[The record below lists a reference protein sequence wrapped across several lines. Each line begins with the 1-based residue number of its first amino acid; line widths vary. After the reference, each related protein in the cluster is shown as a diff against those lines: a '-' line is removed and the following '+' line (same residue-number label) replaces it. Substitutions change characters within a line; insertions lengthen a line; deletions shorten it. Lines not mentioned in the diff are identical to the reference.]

1 MSSPS
6 TSRSTSTDP
15 TRNLSAKDIIIVDAT
30 VISGIL
36 ILLTISSFSPFEF
49 PNRSVFVSAAVPI
62 VGLFAI
68 SSFFVLE
75 DKLSY
80 ARKFAKAG
88 FVAIVI
94 FMIFIGTVNV
104 GNIVAPDIWRQN
116 PIAERIVSNSTGG
129 SSSSGTPS
137 AEGANHPT
145 STIQDSKVNKL
156 Q

>member
-6 TSRSTSTDP
+6 HSTSSGTSA
-15 TRNLSAKDIIIVDAT
+15 NLSAKDIIIVDAT

-68 SSFFVLE
+68 SFFFALE
-75 DKLSY
+75 DKISY

-94 FMIFIGTVNV
+94 FMIFIGTVHV
-104 GNIVAPDIWRQN
+104 GNIVAPDIWRQT
-116 PIAERIVSNSTGG
+116 PIAEKIVSNS
-129 SSSSGTPS
+129 SSRSST
-137 AEGANHPT
+137 AEGAKQST
-145 STIQDSKVNKL
+145 TTIQE
-156 Q
+156 

>member
-6 TSRSTSTDP
+6 FPSSSSSSP
-15 TRNLSAKDIIIVDAT
+15 TASSGPATNLSTKDIIMVDAT

-68 SSFFVLE
+68 SSFFALE
-75 DKLSY
+75 DKIFY
-80 ARKFAKAG
+80 ARRFAKAG

-104 GNIVAPDIWRQN
+104 GNIVAPDLWRQS
-116 PIAERIVSNSTGG
+116 PIAERIVSNSTSGG
-129 SSSSGTPS
+129 STTNS
-137 AEGANHPT
+137 AEDANH
-145 STIQDSKVNKL
+145 STTTTQE
-156 Q
+156 

>member
-6 TSRSTSTDP
+6 SSHSTSSGP
-15 TRNLSAKDIIIVDAT
+15 NSNLSAKDIILVDAT

-75 DKLSY
+75 DKVSY

-104 GNIVAPDIWRQN
+104 GNIVAPEIWRQN
-116 PIAERIVSNSTGG
+116 PIAERIVSNSTG
-129 SSSSGTPS
+129 SSSSGAPS
-137 AEGANHPT
+137 AEGANHHI

>member
-6 TSRSTSTDP
+6 FSSGPSRS
-15 TRNLSAKDIIIVDAT
+15 LSAKDIIMVDAT

-68 SSFFVLE
+68 SSFFALE
-75 DKLSY
+75 DKICY

-88 FVAIVI
+88 FIAIVI

-104 GNIVAPDIWRQN
+104 GNIVAPDIWRQS
-116 PIAERIVSNSTGG
+116 PIAEKIVSNSTN
-129 SSSSGTPS
+129 SGDSTSS
-137 AEGANHPT
+137 AEGSMHSN
-145 STIQDSKVNKL
+145 IVKE
-156 Q
+156 

>member
-6 TSRSTSTDP
+6 SPGSSGP
-15 TRNLSAKDIIIVDAT
+15 SANLSAKEIIMVDAT

-68 SSFFVLE
+68 SSFFALE
-75 DKLSY
+75 EKISY

-88 FVAIVI
+88 FVAIVL

-104 GNIVAPDIWRQN
+104 GNIVAPELWKES
-116 PIAERIVSNSTGG
+116 PIAEKIVSNST
-129 SSSSGTPS
+129 SSSTGTS
-137 AEGANHPT
+137 AEGAKR
-145 STIQDSKVNKL
+145 STTTPG
-156 Q
+156 

>member
-6 TSRSTSTDP
+6 LPTSPSASP
-15 TRNLSAKDIIIVDAT
+15 AASSGPSPNLSAKDIIMVDAT

-68 SSFFVLE
+68 SSFFGLE
-75 DKLSY
+75 DKISY
-80 ARKFAKAG
+80 ARKLAKAG

-104 GNIVAPDIWRQN
+104 GNIVAPDVWRQS
-116 PIAERIVSNSTGG
+116 PIAEKIVSNST
-129 SSSSGTPS
+129 SSTTSS
-137 AEGANHPT
+137 AEGASYPAT
-145 STIQDSKVNKL
+145 TTQE
-156 Q
+156 

>member
-6 TSRSTSTDP
+6 SSGSSA
-15 TRNLSAKDIIIVDAT
+15 NLSAKDIVMVDAT

-68 SSFFVLE
+68 SSFFALE
-75 DKLSY
+75 DKISY

-88 FVAIVI
+88 FVTIVL

-104 GNIVAPDIWRQN
+104 GIIVAPDIWRES
-116 PIAERIVSNSTGG
+116 PIAEKIVSNSTT
-129 SSSSGTPS
+129 SSSSTS
-137 AEGANHPT
+137 AEGAGN
-145 STIQDSKVNKL
+145 STTMPE
-156 Q
+156 

>member
-1 MSSPS
+1 MPSPS
-6 TSRSTSTDP
+6 HSTSSGTSA
-15 TRNLSAKDIIIVDAT
+15 NLSAKDIIIVDAT

-68 SSFFVLE
+68 SSFFALE
-75 DKLSY
+75 DKISH

-88 FVAIVI
+88 FVTIVL

-104 GNIVAPDIWRQN
+104 GNIVAPDIWRES
-116 PIAERIVSNSTGG
+116 PIAEKIVSNSTT
-129 SSSSGTPS
+129 SSSTS
-137 AEGANHPT
+137 AKGAGN
-145 STIQDSKVNKL
+145 STATL
-156 Q
+156 PE

>member
-1 MSSPS
+1 MSSPTFS
-6 TSRSTSTDP
+6 SDPSRK
-15 TRNLSAKDIIIVDAT
+15 LSAKDIIMVDAT

-68 SSFFVLE
+68 SSFFALE
-75 DKLSY
+75 DKICY

-88 FVAIVI
+88 FIAIVI

-104 GNIVAPDIWRQN
+104 GNIVAPDIWRQS
-116 PIAERIVSNSTGG
+116 PIAEKIVSNSTSSGG
-129 SSSSGTPS
+129 STSS
-137 AEGANHPT
+137 AEGSKHSA
-145 STIQDSKVNKL
+145 TIQE
-156 Q
+156 

>member
-6 TSRSTSTDP
+6 FSSDP
-15 TRNLSAKDIIIVDAT
+15 SRNLRAQDIIMVDAT

-68 SSFFVLE
+68 SSFFALE
-75 DKLSY
+75 DKISY

-88 FVAIVI
+88 FIAIVI

-104 GNIVAPDIWRQN
+104 GNIVAPDIWRQS
-116 PIAERIVSNSTGG
+116 PIAEKIVSNST
-129 SSSSGTPS
+129 SSSGSNSS
-137 AEGANHPT
+137 AEGSKHST
-145 STIQDSKVNKL
+145 TIQE
-156 Q
+156 

>member
-6 TSRSTSTDP
+6 HSTSSGP
-15 TRNLSAKDIIIVDAT
+15 SANLSAKDIIMVDAT

-68 SSFFVLE
+68 SSFFALE
-75 DKLSY
+75 NKISY

-88 FVAIVI
+88 FVAIVV
-94 FMIFIGTVNV
+94 FMIFIGTVNI
-104 GNIVAPDIWRQN
+104 GNIVAPDFWRES
-116 PIAERIVSNSTGG
+116 PIAEKIVSNSTTT
-129 SSSSGTPS
+129 SSSSTS
-137 AEGANHPT
+137 AKGAGN
-145 STIQDSKVNKL
+145 STTMPE
-156 Q
+156 

>member
-6 TSRSTSTDP
+6 PSSSGP
-15 TRNLSAKDIIIVDAT
+15 SENLSAKEIIIVDAT

-75 DKLSY
+75 DKVSY

-104 GNIVAPDIWRQN
+104 GIIVAPELWRQN
-116 PIAERIVSNSTGG
+116 PITDRIVSNSTG
-129 SSSSGTPS
+129 SSSGGTNS
-137 AEGANHPT
+137 TEGT
-145 STIQDSKVNKL
+145 KDSISTMQK
-156 Q
+156 

>member
-6 TSRSTSTDP
+6 SSGTSP
-15 TRNLSAKDIIIVDAT
+15 NLSAKDIVMVDAT

-62 VGLFAI
+62 VGLFAF
-68 SSFFVLE
+68 SSFFALG
-75 DKLSY
+75 DKISY

-88 FVAIVI
+88 FVAIVL

-104 GNIVAPDIWRQN
+104 GNIVAPDIWRES
-116 PIAERIVSNSTGG
+116 PIAEKIVSNSTG
-129 SSSSGTPS
+129 SSSGTS
-137 AEGANHPT
+137 AEGAAN
-145 STIQDSKVNKL
+145 STTIPE
-156 Q
+156 

>member
-6 TSRSTSTDP
+6 SAGPSA
-15 TRNLSAKDIIIVDAT
+15 NLSAKDIVMVDAT

-68 SSFFVLE
+68 SSFFALE
-75 DKLSY
+75 DKISH

-88 FVAIVI
+88 FVTIVL

-104 GNIVAPDIWRQN
+104 GNIVAPDIWRES
-116 PIAERIVSNSTGG
+116 PIAEKIVSNSTTSG
-129 SSSSGTPS
+129 SSTR
-137 AEGANHPT
+137 AEGAGNSIATLP
-145 STIQDSKVNKL
+145 D
-156 Q
+156 

>member
-6 TSRSTSTDP
+6 SSPGSCDP
-15 TRNLSAKDIIIVDAT
+15 SANLSAKEIIMVDAT

-68 SSFFVLE
+68 SSFFALE
-75 DKLSY
+75 DKIYY

-88 FVAIVI
+88 FVAIVL
-94 FMIFIGTVNV
+94 FMIFIGTVNI
-104 GNIVAPDIWRQN
+104 GNIVAPDLWKES
-116 PIAERIVSNSTGG
+116 PIAEKIVSNST
-129 SSSSGTPS
+129 SSSTGTS
-137 AEGANHPT
+137 AEGAKR
-145 STIQDSKVNKL
+145 STTTPE
-156 Q
+156 

>member
-1 MSSPS
+1 MSSHSSSPGSSGPS
-6 TSRSTSTDP
+6 T
-15 TRNLSAKDIIIVDAT
+15 NLSAKEIIMVDAT

-68 SSFFVLE
+68 SSFFALE
-75 DKLSY
+75 DKISY

-88 FVAIVI
+88 FVAIVL

-104 GNIVAPDIWRQN
+104 GNIVAPDLWKQS
-116 PIAERIVSNSTGG
+116 PIAEKIVSNSTG
-129 SSSSGTPS
+129 SSTGTR
-137 AEGANHPT
+137 AEGTNR
-145 STIQDSKVNKL
+145 STTMPK
-156 Q
+156 

>member
-1 MSSPS
+1 MSSPTFS
-6 TSRSTSTDP
+6 SDPSRK
-15 TRNLSAKDIIIVDAT
+15 LSAKDIIMVDAT

-68 SSFFVLE
+68 SSFFALE
-75 DKLSY
+75 DKISY

-88 FVAIVI
+88 FIAIVI

-104 GNIVAPDIWRQN
+104 GNIVAPDIWRQS
-116 PIAERIVSNSTGG
+116 PIAEKIVSNSTSSGG
-129 SSSSGTPS
+129 STSS
-137 AEGANHPT
+137 AEGSMHSN
-145 STIQDSKVNKL
+145 IIKE
-156 Q
+156 

>member
-6 TSRSTSTDP
+6 LPTSPSAPSGASP
-15 TRNLSAKDIIIVDAT
+15 NLSAKDIIMVDAT

-68 SSFFVLE
+68 SSFFGLE
-75 DKLSY
+75 DKISY

-104 GNIVAPDIWRQN
+104 GNIVAPDAWRQS
-116 PIAERIVSNSTGG
+116 PIGEKIVSNST
-129 SSSSGTPS
+129 SSSTSS
-137 AEGANHPT
+137 AEGANYPIAT
-145 STIQDSKVNKL
+145 QE
-156 Q
+156 

>member
-6 TSRSTSTDP
+6 SAGPSA
-15 TRNLSAKDIIIVDAT
+15 NLSAKDIVMVDAT

-68 SSFFVLE
+68 SAFFALE
-75 DKLSY
+75 DKISY

-88 FVAIVI
+88 FVTIVL

-104 GNIVAPDIWRQN
+104 GNIVAPDIWRES
-116 PIAERIVSNSTGG
+116 PIAEKIISNSTTSG
-129 SSSSGTPS
+129 SSTS
-137 AEGANHPT
+137 AGGADKSAAMPE
-145 STIQDSKVNKL
+145 
-156 Q
+156 

>member
-1 MSSPS
+1 MSSPTFS
-6 TSRSTSTDP
+6 SDPSRK
-15 TRNLSAKDIIIVDAT
+15 LSAKDIIMVDAT

-68 SSFFVLE
+68 SSFFALE
-75 DKLSY
+75 DKISY

-88 FVAIVI
+88 FIAIVI

-104 GNIVAPDIWRQN
+104 GNIVAPDIWRQS
-116 PIAERIVSNSTGG
+116 PIAEKIVSNSTSSGG
-129 SSSSGTPS
+129 STSS
-137 AEGANHPT
+137 AEGSKHSA
-145 STIQDSKVNKL
+145 TIQE
-156 Q
+156 

>member
-6 TSRSTSTDP
+6 HSTSSRP
-15 TRNLSAKDIIIVDAT
+15 SQNLSAKDIIMVDAT

-68 SSFFVLE
+68 SSFFALE
-75 DKLSY
+75 NKIAY
-80 ARKFAKAG
+80 ARKFAKGG
-88 FVAIVI
+88 FVAIVL

-104 GNIVAPDIWRQN
+104 GNIVAPDMWRES
-116 PIAERIVSNSTGG
+116 PIAEKIVSNST
-129 SSSSGTPS
+129 SSTS
-137 AEGANHPT
+137 ADVEGAQH
-145 STIQDSKVNKL
+145 STTIPE
-156 Q
+156 

>member
-6 TSRSTSTDP
+6 SAGPSA
-15 TRNLSAKDIIIVDAT
+15 NLSAKDIVMVDAT

-68 SSFFVLE
+68 SSFFALE
-75 DKLSY
+75 DKISR

-88 FVAIVI
+88 FVTIVL

-104 GNIVAPDIWRQN
+104 GNIVAPDIWRES
-116 PIAERIVSNSTGG
+116 PIAEKIVSNST
-129 SSSSGTPS
+129 SSSSTR
-137 AEGANHPT
+137 AEGAGNSNATLPE
-145 STIQDSKVNKL
+145 
-156 Q
+156 

>member
-1 MSSPS
+1 MSSPF
-6 TSRSTSTDP
+6 RSTSSGP
-15 TRNLSAKDIIIVDAT
+15 SANLSAKDIIMADAT

-68 SSFFVLE
+68 SSFFALE
-75 DKLSY
+75 DKISY

-104 GNIVAPDIWRQN
+104 GNIVAPDIWRQS
-116 PIAERIVSNSTGG
+116 PIAEKIVSNST
-129 SSSSGTPS
+129 SSSTNSSSTEGQKRS
-137 AEGANHPT
+137 ATTMQE
-145 STIQDSKVNKL
+145 
-156 Q
+156 